1 MTAFAAP
8 GPEAPT
14 AGGTIEPPASVPGPP
29 IASGAAE
36 PATSGW
42 WNGRRRR
49 VALAALA
56 LLLVAAVGHWAYRI
70 YDPGPDLALENLAQ
84 LQVAHEGWVDVDP
97 SGPAGESVARFF
109 SAAAEARAL
118 WPPDLLF
125 E

>member
-1 MTAFAAP
+1 MTAFAAS

-14 AGGTIEPPASVPGPP
+14 VGGTIESPASGT
-29 IASGAAE
+29 AE
-36 PATSGW
+36 PTSSGPR
-42 WNGRRRR
+42 NGRRRR
-49 VALAALA
+49 VALAAMVFLLA
-56 LLLVAAVGHWAYRI
+56 AAVGHWAYRI
-70 YDPGPDLALENLAQ
+70 YDPGPDLALENVAQ

-109 SAAAEARAL
+109 SATAEARAL